1 MRFICPDL
9 NLNVNLNLNLN
20 LNLKLKLKLK
30 LNGETRLNTCTAK
43 PNPLAFV
50 ETPLF

>member
-1 MRFICPDL
+1 MRFIRPD
-9 NLNVNLNLNLN
+9 LN
-20 LNLKLKLKLK
+20 LNLKLKL
-30 LNGETRLNTCTAK
+30 NGKTRLNTCTAK